1 MSPEWDPPRDPKER
15 PKNGLAPKW
24 HKGVQ
29 GGGSIVNSVKGLD
42 QEGPD
47 APAVPELQKEPKRR
61 HPTDGFA
68 ATSAADRK
76 GPMQLP

>member
-1 MSPEWDPPRDPKER
+1 MGSPEGSQRASKMVCF
-15 PKNGLAPKW
+15 PKW

-47 APAVPELQKEPKRR
+47 PPPVLELQKEPKRR